1 MVARS
6 TKPKAKPKTKRPLA
20 RSADAA
26 PSVELGGDAK
36 PLEALAA
43 RMTAAC
49 ETLERA
55 ALEAP
60 KVSDFEPLAE
70 HLYSFAV
77 SAPRL
82 LEGLQDVPKAA
93 VTIQASL
100 ASLREVAETL
110 HFSNDRLADAV
121 LKVPRA
127 EDYEPLAA
135 PLREFARVAPALAEA
150 LAEVLRVAR
159 PLADSVRELPAL
171 TEAIRS
177 VRAAAEEP
185 RRSKGMDPSSEA
197 AARALESAAERMGE
211 ASESILAAL
220 AALPQ
225 DAEYGRFASQLREI
239 AAVSPSLLE
248 WMAQVPRL
256 TAPLEDSV
264 RDLAST
270 AASLSEGRDSVL
282 DALKLLPPD
291 GAIPPR

>member
-6 TKPKAKPKTKRPLA
+6 TKPKAKPKTKRLA
-20 RSADAA
+20 ERSAPVA
-26 PSVELGGDAK
+26 PTVELAGDAK

-93 VTIQASL
+93 STIQTSL

-185 RRSKGMDPSSEA
+185 SRSKGWTLPRRPRRGPSSLRPSAWERPA
-197 AARALESAAERMGE
+197 SPYWRRSLRCRRMPSMGGSPRSFGRSRPSRPRSSNGWPRFRA
-211 ASESILAAL
+211 
-220 AALPQ
+220 
-225 DAEYGRFASQLREI
+225 
-239 AAVSPSLLE
+239 
-248 WMAQVPRL
+248 
-256 TAPLEDSV
+256 
-264 RDLAST
+264 
-270 AASLSEGRDSVL
+270 
-282 DALKLLPPD
+282 
-291 GAIPPR
+291 

>member
-1 MVARS
+1 MVAKAG
-6 TKPKAKPKTKRPLA
+6 KPKPKTRRPSP
-20 RSADAA
+20 RSSPPIETDATRAA
-26 PSVELGGDAK
+26 PGA
-36 PLEALAA
+36 LEAVAA

-82 LEGLQDVPKAA
+82 LEGLQEVPKAA
-93 VTIQASL
+93 ATIQASL

-171 TEAIRS
+171 GEAIRS

-185 RRSKGMDPSSEA
+185 ARSRGAGPSSEST
-197 AARALESAAERMGE
+197 ARALESAAERMGE
-211 ASESILAAL
+211 ARESINAAL
-220 AALPQ
+220 AGLPQ
-225 DAEYGRFASQLREI
+225 DPEYARFASQLREI

-248 WMAQVPRL
+248 WLAQVPRL
-256 TAPLEDSV
+256 TAPLEESV
-264 RDLAST
+264 RDLI
-270 AASLSEGRDSVL
+270 AAAAGLAEGRDSVL
-282 DALKLLPPD
+282 EALKALPR
-291 GAIPPR
+291 GE